1 MCSCQIVI
9 EKQDEDEIEDVVV
22 SFHFVVFCV
31 VFFISFISGGTR
43 SRRSFMAFRKEVL
56 DAFIIHIKI

>member
-31 VFFISFISGGTR
+31 VFFISFISGGHKKQKKLYG
-43 SRRSFMAFRKEVL
+43 F
-56 DAFIIHIKI
+56 